1 MAKSGVHAMARVFLL
16 ACPKCDLASTEQ
28 MIESEKQK
36 IREITCKGCGAKHT
50 VEAMMAHGQTI
61 QQKRDKPKS

>member
-1 MAKSGVHAMARVFLL
+1 MVKSGVRAMARVFLL

-28 MIESEKQK
+28 MIESEKHE
-36 IREITCKGCGAKHT
+36 IREVTCKGCGAKHT

-61 QQKRDKPKS
+61 LTQADKPNS